1 MFYEYTKKQN
11 KQQKNGKI
19 RVTIQKMSE
28 TTTHQRY
35 ADEILFIVKD

>member
-28 TTTHQRY
+28 IMTQQRY